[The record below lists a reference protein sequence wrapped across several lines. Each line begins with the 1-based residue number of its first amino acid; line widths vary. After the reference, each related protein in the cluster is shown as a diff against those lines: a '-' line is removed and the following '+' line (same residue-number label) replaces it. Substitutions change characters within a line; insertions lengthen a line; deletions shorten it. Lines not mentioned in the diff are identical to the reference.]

1 MTRKHF
7 EAIAITIGYRMRDY
21 EPASREWHAVA
32 DTATALCHDFS
43 AANPSF
49 DRDRFIE
56 FVLDVAAGRRDLDGK
71 KVAA

>member
-7 EAIAITIGYRMRDY
+7 QAIAITIGYRMRDY
-21 EPASREWHAVA
+21 APNSREWTAIA
-32 DTATALCHDFS
+32 DTATALCHDFR
-43 AANPSF
+43 AANSGF
-49 DRDRFIE
+49 DRDKFME